1 MPPTP
6 TDPAHSRRTFL
17 AASGIA
23 LTGIAAAHAQP
34 PASGGSNPGSTPRP
48 PLPPGLPD
56 RGPQVGDAHR
66 GPCVIASGNGPNATA
81 RAFQVMSAGVD
92 PAEAVVAGV
101 KLVEDDPNDS
111 SVGYGGLPNEE
122 GVVELDASVMHGP
135 THKAGAV
142 AGLRNIKN
150 PAAVALRVLQRTD
163 HVLLVGEGALRFAKA
178 HGFMEENLLT
188 PESHAAWLRWRE
200 SLIKDGG
207 ADSPDAWINRRESIQ
222 GDDWLNPDERDWP
235 RPGRKSLEEFLAEER
250 RGAAA
255 PDTGPVPF
263 TYGTIHCAAVNA
275 DTDIGACTT
284 TSGLSWKIP
293 GRVGDSPIVGAGMY
307 CENAVGAAGSTGRG
321 ESLIVNCGAFSIV
334 QFMAQGLTPTQACLA
349 ALKRIA
355 DNTIEKR
362 LRNDKGRPNFNASVY
377 ALRKDGAYGGACLYP
392 GGTFAVTTSDG
403 ATKVH
408 PCTPLFDAM

>member
-1 MPPTP
+1 MRNSSSTP
-6 TDPAHSRRTFL
+6 SVSSRRSFL

-23 LTGIAAAHAQP
+23 LTGLAGSAAGQP
-34 PASGGSNPGSTPRP
+34 PAAPPPRP
-48 PLPPGLPD
+48 AAPNGVPD
-56 RGPQVGDAHR
+56 KGPQIGDDHR

-81 RAFQVMSAGVD
+81 RAFEVMSAGVD
-92 PAEAVVAGV
+92 PSEAVVAGV
-101 KLVEDDPNDS
+101 KLVEDDPNDT

-163 HVLLVGEGALRFAKA
+163 HVLLVGDGALRFARA
-178 HGFMEENLLT
+178 QGFREENLLT

-200 SLIKDGG
+200 SMG
-207 ADSPDAWINRRESIQ
+207 A
-222 GDDWLNPDERDWP
+222 DDWLNPEERDWP
-235 RPGRKSLEEFLAEER
+235 RPGRKSLEEFLAEEQR
-250 RGAAA
+250 QSRVPGDGE
-255 PDTGPVPF
+255 PIPF
-263 TYGTIHCAAVNA
+263 TWGTIHCSAVNA
-275 DTDIGACTT
+275 SGDVGSCTT

-334 QFMAQGLTPTQACLA
+334 QFMASGMSPTQACLA

-355 DNTIEKR
+355 DNTLEKR
-362 LRNDKGRPNFNASVY
+362 LRNERGRPNFNASVY
-377 ALRKDGAYGGACLYP
+377 ALRKEGAYGGACLYP
-392 GGTFAVTTSDG
+392 GGSFAVTTSDG
-403 ATKVH
+403 VTKVH
-408 PCTPLFDAM
+408 PCVPLFDAM

>member
-1 MPPTP
+1 MTTQRPLSSI
-6 TDPAHSRRTFL
+6 DRRAFL
-17 AASGIA
+17 ASSAALAGLAAGAS
-23 LTGIAAAHAQP
+23 AQP
-34 PASGGSNPGSTPRP
+34 PTSTSGHAGRP
-48 PLPPGLPD
+48 AIAPQPVTHQ
-56 RGPQVGDAHR
+56 GPHTGDDHR
-66 GPCVIASGNGPNATA
+66 GPCVIASGNGPNATE
-81 RAFQVMSAGVD
+81 RAFKVMSAGVD

-150 PAAVALRVLQRTD
+150 PAAVALKVLQRTD

-188 PESHAAWLRWRE
+188 PESHAAWLRWRA
-200 SLIKDGG
+200 SLVKDGG
-207 ADSPDAWINRRESIQ
+207 ADSPDAWINRRESIK
-222 GDDWLNPDERDWP
+222 GDDWLNPEERDWP
-235 RPGRKSLEEFLAEER
+235 RPGRKSLEEFLAEEAR
-250 RGAAA
+250 QSRA
-255 PDTGPVPF
+255 PGDGPIPF
-263 TYGTIHCAAVNA
+263 TYGTIHCAAVNT

-355 DNTIEKR
+355 DNTLEKR
-362 LRNDKGRPNFNASVY
+362 LRTEKGRPNFNASVY

-403 ATKVH
+403 KTTVH